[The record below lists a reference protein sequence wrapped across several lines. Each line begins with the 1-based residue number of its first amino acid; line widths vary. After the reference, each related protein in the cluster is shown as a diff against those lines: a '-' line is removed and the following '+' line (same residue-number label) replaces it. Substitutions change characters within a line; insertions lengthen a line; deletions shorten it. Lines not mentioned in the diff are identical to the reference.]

1 MKTISKKVSAVSKKN
16 FPLYIAFD
24 EQLQNGN
31 DDFQCFN
38 FNSKKERDVF
48 LKGFY
53 HMKSFCDCELELAC
67 VDGDLNF
74 DVVYFTSKKEY
85 VSFVKIHKLHGEYYE
100 GEGDE

>member
-1 MKTISKKVSAVSKKN
+1 MKTISKKVSAVSKN

-24 EQLQNGN
+24 DQLQYGN
-31 DDFQCFN
+31 DEFQCFN

-53 HMKSFCDCELELAC
+53 HMKSFCDHELELAC

-74 DVVYFTSKKEY
+74 DVIYFTSKKEY
-85 VSFVKIHKLHGEYYE
+85 VSFVKNHKLHGEYYE
-100 GEGDE
+100 GDEYE